1 MKIYPI
7 YFLLFLLLVGGT
19 SCDIGKDEPYP
30 NFHGITLH
38 IQIADT
44 AGHDLIDSLRTIG
57 RETTQAELQV
67 VLEKNFHFLLVAWGI
82 SAEKLPDAI
91 RDLRLRLLVF
101 CLPIAMAII
110 LAYQAITGGILFLF
124 AALLCFLV
132 GLVGLLTTSW
142 RLYVLKRRQF
152 LPFRC
157 WLVSFFRQ

>member
-1 MKIYPI
+1 MKSFTKGFSVFIVSASKGEKMFQKLKERLAKIIAPSNEHI
-7 YFLLFLLLVGGT
+7 SGIRKDIHRRFQLFNKNR
-19 SCDIGKDEPYP
+19 GKD
-30 NFHGITLH
+30 
-38 IQIADT
+38 
-44 AGHDLIDSLRTIG
+44 
-57 RETTQAELQV
+57 LQV